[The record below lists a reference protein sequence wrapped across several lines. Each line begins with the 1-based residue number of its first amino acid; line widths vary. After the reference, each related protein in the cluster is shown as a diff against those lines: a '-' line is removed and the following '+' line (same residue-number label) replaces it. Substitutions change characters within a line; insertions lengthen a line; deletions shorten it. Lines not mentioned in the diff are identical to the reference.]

1 MPAQC
6 EARRR
11 RTQQR
16 GAAAVEFA
24 LMVLPLF
31 MLLLGIVQTGFWMW
45 AKQAGA
51 AAALEGAR
59 AAAVSPDCT
68 NFGTFVQGRVGTAA
82 ASWSG
87 SGRGV
92 VRSVVAAA
100 GNTSGTT
107 KVGDTVTV
115 QLKFQPVGA
124 QALIPMWP
132 DVQETATARIENIPS
147 TAGACG

>member
-1 MPAQC
+1 MPTWQ
-6 EARRR
+6 ETRPRRAR
-11 RTQQR
+11 QS

-31 MLLLGIVQTGFWMW
+31 ILLLGIIQTGFWMW

-59 AAAVSPDCT
+59 TAAVAPACT
-68 NFGTFVQGRVGTAA
+68 NFTTFVQGRVGS
-82 ASWSG
+82 ASATWSG

-92 VRSVVAAA
+92 VRTIAPAAD
-100 GNTSGTT
+100 NTSGTT

-115 QLKFQPVGA
+115 QLKFAPVGA
-124 QALIPMWP
+124 QAIIPVWP
-132 DVQETATARIENIPS
+132 DIQETATARIENIPS
-147 TAGACG
+147 TTGACG

>member
-1 MPAQC
+1 MPGQH
-6 EARRR
+6 ETRRR
-11 RTQQR
+11 RAR
-16 GAAAVEFA
+16 EGGAAAVEFA

-31 MLLLGIVQTGFWMW
+31 MLLLGIIQVGFWMW

-68 NFGTFVQGRVGTAA
+68 NFNAFVQGRVGSAA

-92 VRSVVAAA
+92 VRSVAPAA
-100 GNTSGTT
+100 GNTSGSI

-115 QLKFQPVGA
+115 QLKFAPVGA
-124 QALIPMWP
+124 QTLIPMWP
-132 DVQETATARIENIPS
+132 DVAETATARIENIPS
-147 TAGACG
+147 TSGAC

>member
-1 MPAQC
+1 MRALRTRQR
-6 EARRR
+6 ARTR
-11 RTQQR
+11 QS

-24 LMVLPLF
+24 LMVIPLF
-31 MLLLGIVQTGFWMW
+31 MLLLGIIQGGFWMW

-59 AAAVSPDCT
+59 VAAVSPACT
-68 NFGTFVQGRVGTAA
+68 NFDTFVRGRVGSAA

-87 SGRGV
+87 TGRGV
-92 VRSVVAAA
+92 VRTVTAAD
-100 GNTSGTT
+100 GTT

-115 QLKFQPVGA
+115 HLRFAAVGA
-124 QALIPMWP
+124 QALIPVWP

-147 TAGACG
+147 TAGAC